1 MKKTLFSLALVA
13 GLLPFTTNAANVQ
26 FINKSS
32 WDIYEIYFSPINQK
46 NWGEDHLEAEVL
58 ENGDSLTLT
67 DVPPGK
73 WDVLLIDE
81 DDDECIL
88 KGVQIVGDD
97 TWEIT
102 DEELL
107 TCQINS

>member
-1 MKKTLFSLALVA
+1 MKKTLSALALSA
-13 GLLPFTTNAANVQ
+13 GLLPFTASAADVK

-32 WDIYEIYFSPINQK
+32 WDIYEIYFSPTNQK
-46 NWGEDHLEAEVL
+46 NWGEDHLGTEVL

-67 DVPPGK
+67 DVQPGK

-88 KGVQIVGDD
+88 KAVHITSDD
-97 TWEIT
+97 MWEIT
-102 DEELL
+102 NEDLL
-107 TCQINS
+107 TCQSNS